1 MYTCMSYWS
10 SVRSWYPDIGQV
22 LFFAFC
28 LRHVLN
34 KELII
39 CPKQYS
45 LLRMTDGANSF
56 NLVPRARV
64 SFGQNQDTELRNNQ
78 FPETKILGLPV
89 SRRMRALVWIASRDK
104 DDVDAFHKS
113 IQYVLERQGKSRFG
127 FEITVLKKNEIKRHV
142 DSGNELVDYSRAPCL
157 GADQKT
163 RGLREC
169 GKIVCPD

>member
-127 FEITVLKKNEIKRHV
+127 FEITVLKKKWN
-142 DSGNELVDYSRAPCL
+142 
-157 GADQKT
+157 QKT
-163 RGLREC
+163 RGLWKRAC
-169 GKIVCPD
+169 WLFQSSVSWCWPKDTWAQGMW